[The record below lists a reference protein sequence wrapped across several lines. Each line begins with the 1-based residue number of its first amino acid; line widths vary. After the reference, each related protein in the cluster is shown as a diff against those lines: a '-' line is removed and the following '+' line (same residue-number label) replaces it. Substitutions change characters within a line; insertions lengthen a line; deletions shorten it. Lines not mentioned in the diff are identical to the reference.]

1 MIHKKKGR
9 NPSSLDLL
17 FKLYKSKWNETKK
30 NLLGC
35 LEILDFNVNND
46 QFIKQIIARWQK
58 GQKIFAFLYW
68 I

>member
-1 MIHKKKGR
+1 MLSLIMSIKSQPNMSIKISKIFAI
-9 NPSSLDLL
+9 PLIFSSFL
-17 FKLYKSKWNETKK
+17 FN
-30 NLLGC
+30 
-35 LEILDFNVNND
+35 INND